1 MEKTQLKNWQKMTP
15 VGRLFHTL
23 GIFILKRRMGQL
35 VALFLRTVASL
46 FDKSHNFKSDSR
58 NIILQTFFTGVE
70 IFPPLFAVATLFGT
84 VVIIYL
90 FSLMGKMGFSN
101 NIGTLIVVIII
112 RELSPIFTAFLI
124 AGRTGSSLTTYIGS
138 MVIDSEVD
146 ALATMGINPIRY
158 LVMPSVIGGT
168 IAMIIMNIIFCASA
182 IGAGF
187 IVIKGFIFITSNAPD
202 LQIISGNTPNVQI
215 TWHYLSTEILKA
227 LTIPDFVFVIV
238 KPLIFGI
245 IITTNACYQALNIKR
260 DIRQVPKAT
269 SRSVITSF
277 LYIVFADVVLSLY
290 YFISYMQ
297 NLSTII

>member
-1 MEKTQLKNWQKMTP
+1 MEKTRLKNWQKMTP

-23 GIFILKRRMGQL
+23 GIFILKTRMGQL
-35 VALFLRTVASL
+35 IALFLRTVASL

-90 FSLMGKMGFSN
+90 FSLMDKMGFSN

-124 AGRTGSSLTTYIGS
+124 AGRTGSSLTTSIGS
-138 MVIDSEVD
+138 MVINSEVD

-168 IAMIIMNIIFCASA
+168 IAMIIMNIIFSTSA
-182 IGAGF
+182 IGAGYLLT
-187 IVIKGFIFITSNAPD
+187 KGIIFITGNA
-202 LQIISGNTPNVQI
+202 PNVQI
-215 TWHYLSTEILKA
+215 TWSYLSTEIIKA
-227 LTIPDFVFVIV
+227 LTKPDFVFAIV

-245 IITTNACYQALNIKR
+245 IITINACYQALNIKR

-269 SRSVITSF
+269 SRSVIMSF
-277 LYIVFADVVLSLY
+277 LYIVFTDALFLM
-290 YFISYMQ
+290 YFVKDYMQ
-297 NLSTII
+297 NLSAII